1 MSADRRALRLVVC
14 AVLALAVIYSVS
26 WARDRWLA
34 GRTDARASLCSVQ
47 GGPVGRYLVPVCA
60 P

>member
-1 MSADRRALRLVVC
+1 MSADRRALRLVVGV
-14 AVLALAVIYSVS
+14 VLALAVLYGVG

-34 GRTDARASLCSVQ
+34 GRTDTNASLCSVQ
-47 GGPVGRYLVPVCA
+47 GGPVGRYLAPVCA